1 MVLKLQGGIEESIQ
15 LNNLRKIT
23 FSGSNLVL
31 NYVSGSTQTYGFSS
45 LEKMYFNT
53 LVAVKEVAQ
62 PNTDVF
68 FNASDNQ
75 IHFRNLGESAHLVTI
90 FRLDGRPVVS
100 TSVQQGESVDM
111 SRFPSSI
118 YLVRI
123 DNQVVKFKK

>member
-1 MVLKLQGGIEESIQ
+1 MVLKLQGGTEQSIQ

-53 LVAVKEVAQ
+53 LVTIQEVAQ
-62 PNTDVF
+62 SNTDVF
-68 FNASDNQ
+68 FNPSDNQ
-75 IHFRNLGESAHLVTI
+75 IHFRNLGEGAHPVTI
-90 FRLDGRPVVS
+90 FRMDGKAVVS
-100 TSVQQGESVDM
+100 TNVQPGESVDM
-111 SRFPSSI
+111 SGFPTSI